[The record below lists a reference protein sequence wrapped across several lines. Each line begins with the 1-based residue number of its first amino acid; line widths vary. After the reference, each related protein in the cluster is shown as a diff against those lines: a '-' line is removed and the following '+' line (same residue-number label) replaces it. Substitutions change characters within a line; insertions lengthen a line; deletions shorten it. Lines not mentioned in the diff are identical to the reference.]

1 MPRCPRTQPTTMRL
15 PTRGASDALIMTTF
29 WTICFDLACLLV
41 LVGLLYHRRHGRS
54 GVALLLVT
62 LNVGALA
69 VVVSLDRSAVSAGL
83 GLGLFGALS
92 IIRLRSEELS
102 VHDVAYVFAALAM
115 GLLGGFVLDPV
126 WVSPALTAMVLA
138 AVAIVDHPR
147 VIAVTARTQIRL
159 DGAHTGDAL
168 VERVER
174 LLGHPVLDVEPVRLD
189 LVDDST
195 TVRVTY
201 RRDARE
207 SGEDRGTT
215 IE

>member
-1 MPRCPRTQPTTMRL
+1 
-15 PTRGASDALIMTTF
+15 MTTF
-29 WTICFDLACLLV
+29 WTISFDLACLLV
-41 LVGLLYHRRHGRS
+41 LVGLLYHRRHARS

-69 VVVSLDRSAVSAGL
+69 VVVSLDRSEVSAGL

-126 WVSPALTAMVLA
+126 WVGPALTSMILVSI
-138 AVAIVDHPR
+138 AIVDHPR
-147 VIAVTARTQIRL
+147 VVAPTVREQIRL
-159 DGAHTGDAL
+159 DGAHTGAAL

-174 LLGHPVLDVEPVRLD
+174 LLGHDVLGVETVRLD

-201 RRDARE
+201 RADARE
-207 SGEDRGTT
+207 A
-215 IE
+215 IEGRETAVE